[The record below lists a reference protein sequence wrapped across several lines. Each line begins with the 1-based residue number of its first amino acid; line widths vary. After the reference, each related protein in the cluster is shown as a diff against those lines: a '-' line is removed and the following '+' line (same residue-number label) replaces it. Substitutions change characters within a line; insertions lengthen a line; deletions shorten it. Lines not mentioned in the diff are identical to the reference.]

1 MQLDIGVKVKNGK
14 NGNSETER
22 HWTDYL
28 EQAEMAQKYKP
39 DYTVEELA
47 KILYNKRERIKPLPL

>member
-1 MQLDIGVKVKNGK
+1 VKNGQ
-14 NGNSETER
+14 NGSLETES

-28 EQAEMAQKYKP
+28 EQAEMVQQYKP

-47 KILYNKRERIKPLPL
+47 KILHKKRERIKPLPL